1 MYKETLFQKLL
12 NEENYKTEIKT
23 EGVKHSMNIKI
34 PLILFTIL
42 IITFFFVFQI
52 DKSTFNQDS
61 GKKTIWQQSD
71 LVADFS
77 FPVFKSD
84 ERLQK
89 ERREA
94 EENTSPVF
102 EINEDYKTIIDNYLS
117 SAENNLI
124 SFSENSELDALNIE
138 PELEDIL
145 LEMSQK
151 ERENL
156 ADKITKK
163 INDFLQGIYK
173 NGFTDTSLDNINTD
187 DILVRVSPKNQFY
200 LKKDYL
206 TDENTFFQ
214 KAEQELYTGLSPL
227 EINITKSL
235 IENLALPNLTY
246 NEKFTNDLKSL
257 AVESVPTT
265 LEIIEEG
272 TTIVKKGEIID
283 DIIQRRIVSYYE
295 SEWLQREKTYSTLY
309 LLGNFGH
316 VFILYSILLLYL
328 FVLRKKIFYDN
339 KQMGIISFILIL
351 SSLMSWLSMEI
362 TIGYS
367 IEYLIFIP
375 ALSMLAAVVFD
386 SRTAFYVTVTMSL
399 MLAGIRGNDY
409 NTAITMLFAGT
420 LAAYTV
426 KDIQNRTQMFQSMFY
441 IFVGL
446 VLSILIFS
454 IETSF
459 DFSLS
464 YQKIAFALINSALA
478 PLITIGL
485 IILLEKV
492 SSITTDLKIKEFD
505 DLDHPLLVKLS
516 EIAPGTYQHSIGV
529 ANLAE
534 RCARRVNG
542 NPLLV
547 KVGAYFHDIGKMLK
561 PEYFTEN
568 QIDMENKHDKL
579 PPKKSAQII
588 REHVTDGVEMAKQY
602 HLPKRL
608 KDFITT
614 HHGTSLIKHFYAKAL
629 EDDNEVNEDDFR
641 YPGPKP
647 KTLDEAIVMICD
659 SAEAI
664 ARVVAK
670 SEEEIIKIHEEHLK
684 QLIMDGQFD
693 ECNITMQEI
702 QIVKE
707 TIYKTLKGLGHQRID
722 YKKIPEKS
730 KNK

>member
-1 MYKETLFQKLL
+1 MERETLFQKLL

-23 EGVKHSMNIKI
+23 EGVKHSMNIKL
-34 PLILFTIL
+34 PLILITL
-42 IITFFFVFQI
+42 LVITFFFVFQI
-52 DKSTFNQDS
+52 DKSAFNQES

-71 LVADFS
+71 LVAEFS
-77 FPVFKSD
+77 YPVFKSED
-84 ERLQK
+84 RIQK
-89 ERREA
+89 EQKEA
-94 EENTSPVF
+94 ENNTSPVF
-102 EINEDYKTIIDNYLS
+102 EINEEYKEVNETFFES
-117 SAENNLI
+117 VKNNLI
-124 SFSENSELDALNIE
+124 EFDEESRTDVLNINE
-138 PELEDIL
+138 EIRDIL
-145 LEMSQK
+145 LEMPKK
-151 ERENL
+151 ERTWL
-156 ADKITKK
+156 ADRILKK
-163 INDFLQGIYK
+163 INRFLTEIYK
-173 NGFTDTSLDNINTD
+173 NGFIDITLDRINTET
-187 DILVRVSPKNQFY
+187 IVVRTTPKEQNY
-200 LKKDYL
+200 IKKDYL
-206 TDENTFFQ
+206 TDEIIYFE
-214 KAEQELYTGLSPL
+214 KAEKELYNDMNPL
-227 EINITKSL
+227 EFNITKSL
-235 IENLALPNLTY
+235 IENLANPNLIY
-246 NEKFTNDLKSL
+246 NDDLTENMRTLEAK
-257 AVESVPTT
+257 SVPKT

-283 DIIQRRIVSYYE
+283 DVIQRRITSYYE
-295 SEWLQREKTYSTLY
+295 SEWMQREKTYSTLY

-316 VFILYSILLLYL
+316 VLILYSILLLYL

-351 SSLMSWLSMEI
+351 AALMSWLSMEI
-362 TIGYS
+362 KIGYS

-386 SRTAFYVTVTMSL
+386 SRTAFYVTVTMAL

-441 IFVGL
+441 IFIGL

-459 DFSLS
+459 DLNLS
-464 YQKIAFALINSALA
+464 YQKIAFALINAALA

-485 IILLEKV
+485 ILLLEKV

-547 KVGAYFHDIGKMLK
+547 KVGAYYHDIGKMLK

-588 REHVTDGVEMAKQY
+588 REHVTDGMEMAKQY
-602 HLPKRL
+602 HLPQRL
-608 KDFITT
+608 KNFIST
-614 HHGTSLIKHFYAKAL
+614 HHGTSLIKHFYANAL
-629 EDDNEVNEDDFR
+629 EANPDVDENDFR

-670 SEEEIIKIHEEHLK
+670 SEDEIIKIHQEHLQ
-684 QLIMDGQFD
+684 QLVMDGQFD

-722 YKKIPEKS
+722 YKKIPKKS
-730 KNK
+730 